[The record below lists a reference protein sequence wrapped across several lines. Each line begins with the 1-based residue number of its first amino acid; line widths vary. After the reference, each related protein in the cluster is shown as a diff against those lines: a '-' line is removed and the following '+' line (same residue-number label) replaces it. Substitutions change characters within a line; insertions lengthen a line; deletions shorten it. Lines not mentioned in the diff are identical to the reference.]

1 MLFTPDLM
9 DGLTLIGL
17 IALMSVT
24 VCPLLMWA
32 LRFDLEGSL
41 QGLSTPFNEKTV

>member
-1 MLFTPDLM
+1 MAFTPDLI
-9 DGLTLIGL
+9 DGFTLIGL

-32 LRFDLEGSL
+32 LTFDLEAPP
-41 QGLSTPFNEKTV
+41 TMFNEKTV

>member
-1 MLFTPDLM
+1 MTFTPDLI
-9 DGLTLIGL
+9 DGFTLIGL

-32 LRFDLEGSL
+32 LTFGLEGP
-41 QGLSTPFNEKTV
+41 STTLNEKTV

>member
-1 MLFTPDLM
+1 MVFTPELI

-17 IALMSVT
+17 ITLMSVT

-32 LRFDLEGSL
+32 LTFDLEGSL
-41 QGLSTPFNEKTV
+41 QGPSTTFNKTAV